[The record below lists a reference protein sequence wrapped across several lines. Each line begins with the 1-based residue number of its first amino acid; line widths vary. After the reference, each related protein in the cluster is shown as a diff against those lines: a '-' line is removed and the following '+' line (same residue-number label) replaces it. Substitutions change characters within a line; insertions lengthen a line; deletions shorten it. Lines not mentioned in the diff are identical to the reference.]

1 MEKLYK
7 RKTLL
12 SMFIL
17 VALVISS
24 FGITIPK
31 VLAAGT
37 ILVNPSA
44 IDDTGIAPGATVKFN
59 ASGADLADVFTWQVQ
74 IEYNPAVLNCSKVTI
89 PVGSIFKLDVD
100 VAPIIN
106 NALGKAVI
114 GSSKIVGQGVSGSG
128 VFAIFEF
135 KVIARGY
142 SKVNYSR
149 PLGVDTF
156 ILDSLQHDIPVAIQ
170 DGYFNNYVPPPP
182 PPTAKLY
189 INPAKTID
197 PTLTAG
203 QSFNVSY
210 SIINGT
216 NVNSWTANILYSNAV
231 LNATGVTEG
240 DYLKSAGT
248 TTFTSTIENSFNL
261 THGRIHLACALTSGA
276 VNGSGE
282 LAKLTFE
289 VLALGETNITV
300 ADADLR
306 DPANAALPFTTANGY
321 FNNMLIGKLAIDP
334 PEVSGPGYLPGT
346 TFTINVTLDD
356 VENLK
361 VCIFNLTYIPLIIQ
375 EININVPSVLGQ
387 TPVKKLQVDDDA
399 GYIWANLT
407 YRNGVSTFDPVTI
420 MTVEFQVIAMGISPI
435 NLTDT
440 HMYDTTDQPIVHE
453 VHHGIFIGL
462 IRDVAVLAVTPD
474 LNIVYQNWTVSIN
487 VTVKNKGNVTET
499 FDVKIYYDGNL
510 GATATVVDLAPDT
523 ETTIRVIWNTTG
535 VPYCHNYTISATAG
549 PVPYEFNLG
558 DNTLTDGNVK
568 VRIMGDVNGDGTV
581 DMRDINE
588 VCNAYGA
595 YPGHP
600 RWNLYADFD
609 RNGRVDMRDIGTVCA
624 FFGQHC

>member
-1 MEKLYK
+1 MRELNKKSAFAIVIVAALMISS
-7 RKTLL
+7 LG
-12 SMFIL
+12 L
-17 VALVISS
+17 VA
-24 FGITIPK
+24 PK
-31 VLAAGT
+31 ALAAGT
-37 ILVNPSA
+37 IYVNPSS

-59 ASGADLADVFTWQVQ
+59 ASGADLADDFTWQVQ
-74 IEYNPAVLNCSKVTI
+74 IEYNPTVLNCSKVTI
-89 PVGSIFKLDVD
+89 PVGSIFKLDID

-114 GSSKIVGQGVSGSG
+114 GSSKIVGQGVSGNG

-156 ILDSLQHDIPVAIQ
+156 ILDSLQHDIPVTIE
-170 DGYFNNYVPPPP
+170 DGYFNNYIPPPP

-189 INPAKTID
+189 INPPKTID

-306 DPANAALPFTTANGY
+306 DPANAVLPFTTANGY
-321 FNNMLIGKLAIDP
+321 FNNMVLRDIAVVSVVPTNTAIAQ
-334 PEVSGPGYLPGT
+334 GYSLNITVVVENKGDNSES
-346 TFTINVTLDD
+346 FNVTLFANAS
-356 VENLK
+356 VAVPSQRIENL
-361 VCIFNLTYIPLIIQ
+361 
-375 EININVPSVLGQ
+375 PSLG
-387 TPVKKLQVDDDA
+387 
-399 GYIWANLT
+399 
-407 YRNGVSTFDPVTI
+407 
-420 MTVEFQVIAMGISPI
+420 
-435 NLTDT
+435 
-440 HMYDTTDQPIVHE
+440 
-453 VHHGIFIGL
+453 
-462 IRDVAVLAVTPD
+462 
-474 LNIVYQNWTVSIN
+474 
-487 VTVKNKGNVTET
+487 
-499 FDVKIYYDGNL
+499 
-510 GATATVVDLAPDT
+510 
-523 ETTIRVIWNTTG
+523 NTTLLFIWDTSSFAIG
-535 VPYCHNYTISATAG
+535 NYTITAAAEILPG
-549 PVPYEFNLG
+549 EANPG
-558 DNTLTDGNVK
+558 DNTLSGGVINV
-568 VRIMGDVNGDGTV
+568 MLPGDIDGDGKV
-581 DMRDINE
+581 DMRDIE
-588 VCNAYGA
+588 PMRPVYGA
-595 YPGHP
+595 TFGVP
-600 RWNLYADFD
+600 RWNPNADQD
-609 RNGRVDMRDIGTVCA
+609 GNGRVDLRDIA
-624 FFGQHC
+624 IMLINFGKHYP